1 MDLWE
6 LSARESIRDLVA
18 RHNANGDSGRF
29 EQMLAVFAA
38 DAVLE
43 LVSMDGEVQRF
54 DGVGQMAELFA
65 GTSSRWSSAAAGAP
79 HHVRHLVATHQ
90 IDLEDREHGTGRSY
104 FVVLTPHGIDHW
116 GRYLDEYG
124 VRDGRWLITRR
135 KALTDGT
142 IEGGLAD
149 GGRVGRQR

>member
-1 MDLWE
+1 VDLWE
-6 LSARESIRDLVA
+6 LTARESIRDLVA
-18 RHNANGDSGRF
+18 RYNANGDSGRF
-29 EQMLAVFAA
+29 EQLLAVFAA

-43 LVSMDGEVQRF
+43 LVSMEGEVQRF
-54 DGVGQMAELFA
+54 EGVGQMAGLFA
-65 GTSSRWSSAAAGAP
+65 GIRSRWSSAAVGAP

-90 IDLEDREHGTGRSY
+90 IDLADREHGTGRSY

-135 KALTDGT
+135 QALTDGRT
-142 IEGGLAD
+142 GGGLAD
-149 GGRVGRQR
+149 ASRVGQ